1 MEQTWNWKVAVNC
14 CSVFLF
20 FKLMTVNYQSDK
32 QLKELSMLILR
43 FKVEFI
49 LYLEC
54 RNVYFFPGEQ
64 SNKRF
69 NRGNFCLLRKTEI
82 FLETLG
88 KFASEPIWK
97 KHCLQKCLHRIPTTL
112 LLLGSFYTDYVLKLT
127 SNEKIMS

>member
-1 MEQTWNWKVAVNC
+1 
-14 CSVFLF
+14 
-20 FKLMTVNYQSDK
+20 
-32 QLKELSMLILR
+32 MLILH

-54 RNVYFFPGEQ
+54 RNVYIFFSGEQ

-69 NRGNFCLLRKTEI
+69 NRGNFCLLRKTEV

-88 KFASEPIWK
+88 EFVSELIWK
-97 KHCLQKCLHRIPTTL
+97 KHCLQKCLHRISTAL

-127 SNEKIMS
+127 VMRKSCHRE